1 LNYSINSFVNWIV
14 QYMWT
19 RLSGHGDEYEWMI
32 LGNMVQ
38 SFIEQHGVRTS
49 AMV

>member
-14 QYMWT
+14 QWWST
-19 RLSGHGDEYEWMI
+19 RASGHGVGYEWMTFE
-32 LGNMVQ
+32 NMAQ
-38 SFIEQHGVRTS
+38 GLNEQHGVRTS